1 MSKFRVRFKIEV
13 YASLEVEAENKDEAQ
28 YIAFENL
35 HVQHSHN
42 GLFVCQNDEFKR
54 GLTYTGE
61 VDDYDKNTDVEEV

>member
-1 MSKFRVRFKIEV
+1 MQKFRVTFKIEV

-35 HVQHSHN
+35 EVKHSHD
-42 GLFVCQNDEFKR
+42 GLFVCKHDEFKR
-54 GLTYTGE
+54 GIMFTGE